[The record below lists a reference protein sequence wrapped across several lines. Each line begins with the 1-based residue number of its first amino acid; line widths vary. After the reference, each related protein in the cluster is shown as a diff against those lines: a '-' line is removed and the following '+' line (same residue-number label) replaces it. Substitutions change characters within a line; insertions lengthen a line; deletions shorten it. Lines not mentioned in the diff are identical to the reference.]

1 MNPIHHWSPEMAWAI
16 YQLVDQIR
24 EEISKTHYESIQYFL
39 WREKQSDDYMEHLEQ
54 LSEEERM
61 ELGVW
66 LEPQAPDDPIP
77 F

>member
-1 MNPIHHWSPEMAWAI
+1 MSLINHCTPDQVWAI

-24 EEISKTHYESIQYFL
+24 EEILEKHKASICYFL
-39 WREKQSDDYMEHLEQ
+39 WREKRIEEYLQYLEQ
-54 LSEEERM
+54 LSEEERV

-66 LEPQAPDDPIP
+66 LEPREPDDPIS

>member
-1 MNPIHHWSPEMAWAI
+1 MNLINHSTPDQLWTI

-24 EEISKTHYESIQYFL
+24 EEILKKHKVSICYFL
-39 WREKQSDDYMEHLEQ
+39 WREKRIEEYLHYLEQ
-54 LSEEERM
+54 LSEEERV

-66 LEPQAPDDPIP
+66 LEPEEPDDPIP

>member
-1 MNPIHHWSPEMAWAI
+1 MNLINHSTPDQLWTI

-24 EEISKTHYESIQYFL
+24 EEILKKHKVSICYFL
-39 WREKQSDDYMEHLEQ
+39 WREKRIEEYLQYLEQ
-54 LSEEERM
+54 LSEEERV

-66 LEPQAPDDPIP
+66 LEPEEPDDPIP